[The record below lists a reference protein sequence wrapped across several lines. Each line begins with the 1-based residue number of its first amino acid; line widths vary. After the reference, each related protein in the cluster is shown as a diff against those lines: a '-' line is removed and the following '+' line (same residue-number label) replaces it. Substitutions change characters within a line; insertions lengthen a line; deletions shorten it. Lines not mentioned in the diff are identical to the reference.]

1 MTLDILQKPVH
12 NVHFELKSQ
21 SKCRFITVLDG
32 KWNLDTCE
40 DTTQQGILRWGMLL
54 TTWLLSDPC
63 PMIQSTQSSFITLDN
78 FYPTSLTLYIPYQ
91 AIVIFFTQGYSPLK
105 ALAVIKKETLSS
117 SWRIPNMSH
126 EYSMSCSS
134 CDATMKRPLLSC
146 IWEIPTEM
154 KNGWK
159 GLRAINLIVVFI

>member
-1 MTLDILQKPVH
+1 MNILLLSIILTVIKLSFKAPKNLIEQLSLDLLSFFLKKNQIRISTTLVIRKWHLFYILQKPIH
-12 NVHFELKSQ
+12 NVHFQLKSQ

-78 FYPTSLTLYIPYQ
+78 FYPPSLTLYIPY
-91 AIVIFFTQGYSPLK
+91 
-105 ALAVIKKETLSS
+105 
-117 SWRIPNMSH
+117 
-126 EYSMSCSS
+126 
-134 CDATMKRPLLSC
+134 
-146 IWEIPTEM
+146 
-154 KNGWK
+154 
-159 GLRAINLIVVFI
+159 

>member
-1 MTLDILQKPVH
+1 MNILLLSIILTVIKLSFKATKNLIEQLSLDLLSGFLKNQICISTTLVIRKWHLFYILQKPIH
-12 NVHFELKSQ
+12 NVHFQLKSQ

-78 FYPTSLTLYIPYQ
+78 FYPPSLTLYIPY
-91 AIVIFFTQGYSPLK
+91 
-105 ALAVIKKETLSS
+105 
-117 SWRIPNMSH
+117 
-126 EYSMSCSS
+126 
-134 CDATMKRPLLSC
+134 
-146 IWEIPTEM
+146 
-154 KNGWK
+154 
-159 GLRAINLIVVFI
+159 

>member
-1 MTLDILQKPVH
+1 MNILLLSIILTVIKLSFKATKNLIEQLSLDLLSFLKKKNQIRISTTLVIRKWHLFYILQKPIH
-12 NVHFELKSQ
+12 NVHFQLKSQ

-78 FYPTSLTLYIPYQ
+78 FYPPSLTLYIPY
-91 AIVIFFTQGYSPLK
+91 
-105 ALAVIKKETLSS
+105 
-117 SWRIPNMSH
+117 
-126 EYSMSCSS
+126 
-134 CDATMKRPLLSC
+134 
-146 IWEIPTEM
+146 
-154 KNGWK
+154 
-159 GLRAINLIVVFI
+159 

>member
-1 MTLDILQKPVH
+1 MNILLLSIKGNKKFDWTIITWPFVVFLKKKSDSHLYNPGNKKMTLNILQKPVH

-21 SKCRFITVLDG
+21 SKCRFITVLDW

-78 FYPTSLTLYIPYQ
+78 FYPPSLTLYIPY
-91 AIVIFFTQGYSPLK
+91 
-105 ALAVIKKETLSS
+105 
-117 SWRIPNMSH
+117 
-126 EYSMSCSS
+126 
-134 CDATMKRPLLSC
+134 
-146 IWEIPTEM
+146 
-154 KNGWK
+154 
-159 GLRAINLIVVFI
+159 